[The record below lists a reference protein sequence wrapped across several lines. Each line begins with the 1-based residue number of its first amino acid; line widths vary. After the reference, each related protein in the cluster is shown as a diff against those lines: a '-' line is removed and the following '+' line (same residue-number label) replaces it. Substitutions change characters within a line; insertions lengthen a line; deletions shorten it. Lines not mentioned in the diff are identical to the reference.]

1 MQGEAGKGQERPGEV
16 KPSAVFLFY
25 RGSNN
30 NNTNTDTNTNTT
42 TSNSSCRGGIGSG
55 LSRCFC
61 ATAEGGDEV
70 FEPGRRRI
78 GGDTWL

>member
-1 MQGEAGKGQERPGEV
+1 MGSMNDYCNTKTNTN
-16 KPSAVFLFY
+16 
-25 RGSNN
+25 SNN